1 MKLLVIGSGG
11 REHALVWKL
20 AQSPHVTQLWCAP
33 GNAGI
38 AQERLAKNGALV
50 ECVNIGAEDL
60 PKLLAFAL
68 KKKAE
73 LSVVGPDN
81 PLALGIVDLFQKNGL
96 RIWGPNQ
103 KAAQFESSKV
113 FSQRFMEKYGI
124 PTAKSG
130 TFNEPAAAKK
140 FAASL
145 SGRCAVKADGLA
157 LGKGVL
163 ICSNAAE
170 ANQAID
176 EILVA
181 KSFGAAGAKIV
192 IQEFLEG
199 MEISLHALCD
209 GKTAKLF
216 PTSQDHKRALDGDRG
231 LNTGGMGTYSP
242 TPFLSDAELKS
253 VGDAILNPWLRGCA
267 EEKIDF
273 HGILYPGLML
283 TKSGPKVLEFN
294 ARFGDPETQVYLTR
308 LENDLVELLDAGVSG
323 TLNKIELKWR
333 PLAAVCVVMASGGY
347 PGSYAKGKPILGLAE
362 TAKLPNTKVFH
373 AGTALKDG
381 QIVTSGGRVLGVTA
395 LGKDLKSAQAAAYA
409 AVACIQ
415 FEGAQFRRDIA
426 AKGSAPAS
434 GAL

>member
-1 MKLLVIGSGG
+1 MKVLVIGSGG

-20 AQSPHVTQLWCAP
+20 AQSPHATQIWCAP

-38 AQERLAKNGALV
+38 AQERLAKNSSPV
-50 ECVNIGAEDL
+50 ECVNISAEDS
-60 PKLLAFAL
+60 PRLLVFAQE
-68 KKKAE
+68 KKIE
-73 LSVVGPDN
+73 LTIVGPDN
-81 PLALGIVDLFQKNGL
+81 PLALGIVDLFQKRGL

-113 FSQRFMEKYGI
+113 FSQRFMEKHGI
-124 PTAKSG
+124 PTARAG
-130 TFNEPAAAKK
+130 TFSDAAAAKK

-145 SGRCAVKADGLA
+145 DGKCAVKADGLA

-163 ICSNAAE
+163 ICASVAE
-170 ANQAID
+170 AEKAID

-199 MEISLHALCD
+199 VEISLHALCD

-216 PTSQDHKRALDGDRG
+216 PTSQDHKRALDGDLG

-242 TPFLSDAELKS
+242 TPFLNDVELKK
-253 VGDAILNPWLRGCA
+253 VGNAILNPWLRGCA
-267 EEKIDF
+267 EEQIDF
-273 HGILYPGLML
+273 CGILYPGIML

-308 LENDLVELLDAGVSG
+308 LENDLVELLDASVSG
-323 TLNKIELKWR
+323 TLNKIELKWK
-333 PLAAVCVVMASGGY
+333 PEASVCVVMASGGY
-347 PGSYAKGKPILGLAE
+347 PVNYEKGKPIRGLE
-362 TAKLPNTKVFH
+362 DVAKLPNTKVFH

-381 QIVTSGGRVLGVTA
+381 QIVTSGGRILGITA
-395 LGKDLKSAQAAAYA
+395 LGKDLKSTQAIAYA
-409 AVACIQ
+409 AVEKIH
-415 FEGAQFRRDIA
+415 FDGAHFRRDIA
-426 AKGSAPAS
+426 AKAF
-434 GAL
+434 